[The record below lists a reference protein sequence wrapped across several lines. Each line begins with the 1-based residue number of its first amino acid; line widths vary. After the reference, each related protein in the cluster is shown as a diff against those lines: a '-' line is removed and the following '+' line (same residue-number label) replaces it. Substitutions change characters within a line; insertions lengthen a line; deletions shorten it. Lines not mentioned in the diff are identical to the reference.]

1 VTKKPAKKS
10 HAKSSPELSTA
21 PADDTVRREWLR
33 RVEAEYRSGAH
44 AQHLTLWL
52 MQLGA
57 PPDLI
62 ELGLRVVSDELKHAE
77 LSDEVYREAG
87 GKDSPKLARETL
99 LLRRR
104 ESEPLEL
111 DVLRTGLE
119 MFCLGETVAVRLFTR
134 LREGTSVKVAR
145 RALDRILRDEVGHR
159 DFGWTLLEWL
169 LETPMA
175 EQFRARIAEDLPAM
189 LTRVRRNY
197 GGIAL
202 DRLGAEELERLGQEL
217 PASTRAWGVMP
228 VSEYLEAVEETFRRD
243 YAPRF
248 AALDIAWPEKA

>member
-1 VTKKPAKKS
+1 VTRKPAKRPLTK
-10 HAKSSPELSTA
+10 ARDVANP
-21 PADDTVRREWLR
+21 PADDLVRREWLR

-57 PPDLI
+57 PPDLL
-62 ELGLRVVSDELKHAE
+62 ELGLRVVSDEIKHAD

-87 GKDSPKLARETL
+87 GTASPELSRDTL
-99 LLRRR
+99 LLRRH
-104 ESEPLEL
+104 ENEPLEL
-111 DVLRTGLE
+111 DVLRSAVE
-119 MFCLGETVAVRLFTR
+119 MFCLGETIAVRLFTR
-134 LREGTSVKVAR
+134 LRERCSVPVAR
-145 RALDRILRDEVGHR
+145 RALDRILKDEVGHR

-175 EQFRARIAEDLPAM
+175 GTFRQRVAEELPGM

-197 GGIAL
+197 GGVAL
-202 DRLGAEELERLGQEL
+202 DRYGAEALERMGQQL
-217 PASTRAWGVMP
+217 PDSTRAWGVMP
-228 VSEYLEAVEETFRRD
+228 VSEYLQAVDETFRRD

-248 AALDIAWPEKA
+248 KALDIAWPLDA